1 MYSIY
6 INKIYYKGGNKIM
19 DYKNIFK
26 AIKKQLKDT
35 HNYDCISIDS
45 RKKTIF
51 LDSLKGYNSMTSF
64 FKGLDY
70 SPTNHIVINDIDFII
85 VGQAYVNG
93 MFTNVWIK
101 EYDQFLKDGR

>member
-45 RKKTIF
+45 KKKTIF
-51 LDSLKGYNSMTSF
+51 LDSLKGYNSRCYYNHAIWS
-64 FKGLDY
+64 DY
-70 SPTNHIVINDIDFII
+70 HYSVRFIYIQHTN
-85 VGQAYVNG
+85 
-93 MFTNVWIK
+93 
-101 EYDQFLKDGR
+101 